1 MAKGVEKRRQ
11 AKAWTK
17 TVSKN
22 RSYAGGGCACNR
34 VRSLS
39 TRNVRLWTERTRL
52 RCSAVLG
59 STSRSWASVSCAE
72 PRAISKRSESR
83 PRTPD
88 HISRRCWRRPTARRA
103 PADRRGQMRPDLGMF
118 WPKSRSRW
126 QYSRQPETPVDDW
139 VRHVIPCRHD
149 RELRWFPRHRHDAT
163 NRRIPAILLESL
175 VDGFCATGFARRFCW
190 TVLLDDSARRCSR
203 PASFHRPRRQA

>member
-39 TRNVRLWTERTRL
+39 TRNVRLWTSAPGCVVR
-52 RCSAVLG
+52 RCWVQRVGAGRVSRALSRARSAK
-59 STSRSWASVSCAE
+59 SA
-72 PRAISKRSESR
+72 ESR

-88 HISRRCWRRPTARRA
+88 HIPRRCWRRPTARRA

-149 RELRWFPRHRHDAT
+149 RELRWFPRHRNDAT